1 MKKLFVLA
9 IAALPLFAV
18 AQDKK
23 ETGAAPVPAA
33 ATKGNEKPMVTNPE
47 SIFIEL
53 VVSQG
58 PTGTV
63 IKSDIGR
70 DMVST
75 LGDKELVK
83 QLSEVRTMTFANMP
97 DAFNYLA
104 SIGFKYIST
113 YTTYDKD
120 NKMDSHLIFEKRL
133 NKRPTADGGAR
144 PAKPERPAA
153 EVKPAAE
160 TKPVDKKPAPK
171 EIKK

>member
-23 ETGAAPVPAA
+23 ETGTSPAPAT
-33 ATKGNEKPMVTNPE
+33 ATKGNEKPLVTNPE
-47 SIFIEL
+47 SVFIEL
-53 VVSQG
+53 IVTQG
-58 PTGTV
+58 PTGTI
-63 IKSDIGR
+63 IKTDIGR
-70 DMVST
+70 EMVST
-75 LGDKELVK
+75 LNDKELVK
-83 QLSEVRTMTFANMP
+83 QMSEIRTMTFANMP

-104 SIGFKYIST
+104 GIGFKYIST

-133 NKRPTADGGAR
+133 NKRPAMDGGAR
-144 PAKPERPAA
+144 PPKPERPAA